1 MKHPVIAATKAI
13 VLCCIV
19 AGQVLASTDKTDL
32 EADLEFT
39 IRPSTTATRPADF
52 SGSYLPLSDGG
63 VIDFAGWMAQ
73 KYGLSDWVSDA
84 ALLDQAT
91 GRAALTVYGLSRV
104 DPEDFV
110 EDAYNFKPQLPG
122 CGLVT
127 RLLWGQSKCAPDW
140 QAQADQLVGVGVA
153 APQMVGVMDFNPF
166 TAITPVEMELGRLR
180 FGAPNAVL
188 SMVP

>member
-1 MKHPVIAATKAI
+1 MKRHFLALGAVMA
-13 VLCCIV
+13 LCTVGI
-19 AGQVLASTDKTDL
+19 GQGFASTDKAAL
-32 EADLEFT
+32 EADLELT
-39 IRPSTTATRPADF
+39 IRPSTPAGRPADF

-104 DPEDFV
+104 EGEDYD

-122 CGLVT
+122 CGLIT

-140 QAQADQLVGVGVA
+140 QSGAQQLVGAGVS

-166 TAITPVEMELGRLR
+166 TAVTPVEMELGRLR